1 MNQYYEEAGHLTQ
14 KTARGIAPPKSSYLK
29 RLWLDIVRSRQLYV
43 LFALPLLYFIVFK
56 YIPMA
61 GVQIAFKNYR
71 AIDGIW
77 NSPFVGLA
85 QFERLFSTYQFTRI
99 VKNTLIISVYSLLV
113 GVPFPMILALSLN
126 YVRNRRFKKTVQ
138 MVSYAPYFIST
149 VVMCSMILQFLSPRT
164 GFINQLISA
173 LGGAE
178 INFIGNPEMFSS
190 IYVWTGLWQGVGYS
204 SIIYLAALAGIS
216 PELHEAALMD
226 GANVFQRIWHIDL
239 PGILPT
245 AVILLI
251 MNTGQLLNVGFEKV
265 LLLQNPLNLRTSE
278 IIDTYVYKMGLSG
291 NVPNFSFA
299 TAIGLFKSVVGLIL
313 ITSVNA
319 LAKRVSS
326 TSLW

>member
-1 MNQYYEEAGHLTQ
+1 MNKYYEEAEHLTS
-14 KTARGIAPPKSSYLK
+14 KTARGIASPGSSYLR
-29 RLWLDIVRSRQLYV
+29 RLWLDIVHSRQLYV
-43 LFALPLLYFIVFK
+43 LFALPFLYFIVFK

-77 NSPFVGLA
+77 NSPYVGLA

-99 VKNTLIISVYSLLV
+99 VQNTLIISVYSLII

-126 YVRNRRFKKTVQ
+126 YVRNRRYKKTVQ

-164 GFINQLISA
+164 GFINQMISA

-226 GANVFQRIWHIDL
+226 GANVLQRIWHIDL

-245 AVILLI
+245 AIILLI

-299 TAIGLFKSVVGLIL
+299 TAIGLLKSVVGLIL